1 MIAEGNIRIRL
12 LCRSQILNTFVRG
25 AGIQADIKTLHSL
38 HVYATSVITSV
49 TSQNTK
55 CVDDIHDI
63 PADFVGKQITS
74 VLSDIGSDAIKIGM
88 LSSASIIKEVATCLR
103 KFPIQS
109 RYVVVDPVMIST
121 SGSRLLAADAIDALV
136 TELLPITYILT
147 PNVPEAEMLLNLVPG
162 SIKSV
167 DDMREAAQKLSSLGP
182 KVILLKGGHLPINI
196 NGKNQVV
203 DVMYNC
209 ELCTFHEVS
218 NDYVN
223 TKNTHGTGCTLSA
236 ALAGELAKGHAG
248 SDPLDRNDFYD

>member
-1 MIAEGNIRIRL
+1 MTFINIK
-12 LCRSQILNTFVRG
+12 SFVRG
-25 AGIQADIKTLHSL
+25 AGIQADIKTLTSL

-55 CVDDIHDI
+55 LVDDIHDI
-63 PADFVGKQITS
+63 PAEFVGKQITS

-88 LSSASIIKEVATCLR
+88 LSSASIIKEVAACL
-103 KFPIQS
+103 KNFPVQS
-109 RYVVVDPVMIST
+109 RHLVIDPVMIST

-147 PNVPEAEMLLNLVPG
+147 PNVPEAEILLDLVPG

-167 DDMREAAQKLSSLGP
+167 EDMRDAAHKLASFGP

-196 NGKNQVV
+196 NGKDQVV
-203 DVMYNC
+203 DVVYDCVNASY
-209 ELCTFHEVS
+209 HEIT
-218 NDYVN
+218 NDYID

-236 ALAGELAKGHAG
+236 ALAGELAKGVPG
-248 SDPLDRNDFYD
+248 IFVP